1 MANDIAQT
9 ITDRIISELEQGAA
23 PWVKPWRSLR
33 GTPANGLAY
42 NPASG
47 TVYRGINQFWLNMM
61 QAAYPSNQ
69 WVTFKQAQ
77 ALNGTVK
84 AGEKG
89 TGVVY
94 WNVNRKETTDA
105 NGDTVTSAY
114 AFIKQYWVFNVSQ
127 CENLDLPEPEPMPKA
142 DWQPESSVMSIVDR
156 LALSGDLSHGGDSA
170 YYRPSTDAIVMPPM
184 AAFNS
189 PENYHATLLHESV
202 HATGHEK
209 RLKRLTP
216 ARFGSSDYA
225 YEELVAELGAAMLCA
240 FCGIDGDLRHSGYIE
255 SWLKALRNDKQF
267 ILSAA
272 GKAQAAMDYLT
283 KSAQADEALAA

>member
-1 MANDIAQT
+1 
-9 ITDRIISELEQGAA
+9 
-23 PWVKPWRSLR
+23 
-33 GTPANGLAY
+33 
-42 NPASG
+42 
-47 TVYRGINQFWLNMM
+47 MM

-77 ALNGTVK
+77 ALGGTVR

-94 WNVNRKETTDA
+94 WNVNRKETMGD
-105 NGDTVTSAY
+105 NGEMVTSAY

-127 CENLDLPEPEPMPKA
+127 CENLDLPEPEPMPVA
-142 DWQPESSVMSIVDR
+142 DWMPESSVMDIVKR
-156 LALSGDLSHGGDSA
+156 LELAGDLSHGGDSA
-170 YYRPSTDAIVMPPM
+170 YYRPSTDSIVMPPM

-189 PENYHATLLHESV
+189 PQNYHATLLHESV

-240 FCGIDGDLRHSGYIE
+240 HCGIDGDLRHSGYID
-255 SWLKALRNDKQF
+255 SWLKALKNDKQF

-283 KSAQADEALAA
+283 KTAQAEEELAA

>member
-1 MANDIAQT
+1 MPNDIAQV
-9 ITDRIISELEQGAA
+9 ITDRIISELEKGAA

-77 ALNGTVK
+77 ALGGTVK

-94 WNVNRKETTDA
+94 WNINRKETMGD
-105 NGDTVTSAY
+105 NGEMITSAY

-127 CENLDLPEPEPMPKA
+127 CENLDLPEPEPMPVA
-142 DWQPESSVMSIVDR
+142 DWQPESSVMDIVKR
-156 LALSGDLSHGGDSA
+156 LELAGDLSHGGDSA

-202 HATGHEK
+202 HATGHAK

-216 ARFGSSDYA
+216 ARFGSSEYA

-240 FCGIDGDLRHSGYIE
+240 YCGIDGDLRHSGYIE
-255 SWLKALRNDKQF
+255 SWLKALKNDKQF
-267 ILSAA
+267 VLSAA

-283 KSAQADEALAA
+283 KTAQADEAIAA

>member
-77 ALNGTVK
+77 ALGGTVK

-94 WNVNRKETTDA
+94 WNVNRKETMGD
-105 NGDTVTSAY
+105 NGEMLTSAY

-127 CENLDLPEPEPMPKA
+127 CENLDLPEPESVPEA
-142 DWQPESSVMSIVDR
+142 DWVPESSVMDIVDR

-170 YYRPSTDAIVMPPM
+170 YYRRSTDSIVMPPM

-209 RLKRLTP
+209 RLKRITP
-216 ARFGSSDYA
+216 ARFGSEEYA
-225 YEELVAELGAAMLCA
+225 FEELVAELGAAMLCA
-240 FCGIDGDLRHSGYIE
+240 YCGVNGDLRHSGYIE
-255 SWLKALRNDKQF
+255 SWLKALKNDKQF

-283 KSAQADEALAA
+283 KTAQAEEALAA

>member
-9 ITDRIISELEQGAA
+9 ITDRIISELEKGAA

-77 ALNGTVK
+77 ALGGTVK

-94 WNVNRKETTDA
+94 WNVNKKETTDA

-127 CENLDLPEPEPMPKA
+127 CENLDLPEPEPMPEA
-142 DWQPESSVMSIVDR
+142 DWVPESSVMDIVQR
-156 LALSGDLSHGGDSA
+156 LELAGDLSHGGDSA
-170 YYRPSTDAIVMPPM
+170 YYRPSTDSIVMPPM

-189 PENYHATLLHESV
+189 PQNYHATLLHESV

-216 ARFGSSDYA
+216 ARFGSSEYA

-240 FCGIDGDLRHSGYIE
+240 HCGVNGDLRHSGYIE
-255 SWLKALRNDKQF
+255 SWLKALKNDKQF

-283 KSAQADEALAA
+283 KTAQAEEALAA